1 MSLESTKFNTE
12 KKYPT
17 KVRVVSSDTERLA
30 HLYHVKEDTLSRSS
44 CVMTFNYSTISTSII
59 HSTSEDK
66 KKTNQFNFVF

>member
-1 MSLESTKFNTE
+1 MSLESTKYNTE

-30 HLYHVKEDTLSRSS
+30 HLYHVKADTLSRSS